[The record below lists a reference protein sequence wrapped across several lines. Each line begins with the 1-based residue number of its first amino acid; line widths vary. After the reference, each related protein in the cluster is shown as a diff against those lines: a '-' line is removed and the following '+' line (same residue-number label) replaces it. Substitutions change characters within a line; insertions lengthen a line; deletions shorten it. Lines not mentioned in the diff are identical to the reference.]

1 MLGAARPATPS
12 ETAATFKAM
21 TGSPEL
27 STPADFICP
36 ITQDIMEDPV
46 VAADGVSYERY
57 AIELWWRNG
66 HHSSPLTNLPLE
78 HAMLLPNQALRNLIQ
93 EHLSSWSLEQLDE
106 LQRRRQREQR
116 RLHDANGS
124 DAVSA
129 VPRFASNFCIS
140 TQVMQ
145 DSHPAFLLLALS
157 RRLL

>member
-1 MLGAARPATPS
+1 
-12 ETAATFKAM
+12 
-21 TGSPEL
+21 
-27 STPADFICP
+27 
-36 ITQDIMEDPV
+36 MEDPV